1 MVIMM
6 TTMMI
11 NHDADHVDDE
21 YDDADDRVDDD
32 YDDNGDDDIWP
43 VDVVEY
49 FRRLVVDDIV
59 LPDLGTVLESA
70 LSSPTPFI
78 ISQDSFEQYTS
89 HNIII
94 INKQNEMKYPYN
106 WQLDSYTE

>member
-1 MVIMM
+1 MLMVIMM
-6 TTMMI
+6 TMMMI

-21 YDDADDRVDDD
+21 YDDDDDRVDDD
-32 YDDNGDDDIWP
+32 YDDDGDDDIWP

-70 LSSPTPFI
+70 SPAPFSN
-78 ISQDSFEQYTS
+78 SQD
-89 HNIII
+89 
-94 INKQNEMKYPYN
+94 
-106 WQLDSYTE
+106 

>member
-1 MVIMM
+1 MLVVIMM
-6 TTMMI
+6 TMMMI

-21 YDDADDRVDDD
+21 YDDDYDRVDDD
-32 YDDNGDDDIWP
+32 YDNDDDDEIWP

-70 LSSPTPFI
+70 SPAPFSN
-78 ISQDSFEQYTS
+78 SQD
-89 HNIII
+89 
-94 INKQNEMKYPYN
+94 
-106 WQLDSYTE
+106 W

>member
-1 MVIMM
+1 MLMVIMM
-6 TTMMI
+6 TMMMI

-21 YDDADDRVDDD
+21 YDDDDDRVDDD
-32 YDDNGDDDIWP
+32 YDGDDGDDDIWP

-70 LSSPTPFI
+70 SPAPFSN
-78 ISQDSFEQYTS
+78 SQD
-89 HNIII
+89 
-94 INKQNEMKYPYN
+94 
-106 WQLDSYTE
+106 W

>member
-1 MVIMM
+1 MLMVIMM
-6 TTMMI
+6 TMMMI

-21 YDDADDRVDDD
+21 CDNNDDRVDDD
-32 YDDNGDDDIWP
+32 YDGDDDDEILP

-70 LSSPTPFI
+70 SPAPFSN
-78 ISQDSFEQYTS
+78 SQD
-89 HNIII
+89 
-94 INKQNEMKYPYN
+94 
-106 WQLDSYTE
+106 W

>member
-1 MVIMM
+1 MLMVIMM
-6 TTMMI
+6 TMMMI

-21 YDDADDRVDDD
+21 YDDDDDRVDDD
-32 YDDNGDDDIWP
+32 YDDDGDDDIWP

-70 LSSPTPFI
+70 SPAPFSN
-78 ISQDSFEQYTS
+78 SQD
-89 HNIII
+89 
-94 INKQNEMKYPYN
+94 
-106 WQLDSYTE
+106 W

>member
-1 MVIMM
+1 MLMVIM
-6 TTMMI
+6 MMI

-21 YDDADDRVDDD
+21 YDDDDDRVDDD
-32 YDDNGDDDIWP
+32 YDDDGDDDIWP

-70 LSSPTPFI
+70 SPTPFI
-78 ISQDSFEQYTS
+78 IKW
-89 HNIII
+89 NIHTIG
-94 INKQNEMKYPYN
+94 N
-106 WQLDSYTE
+106 